1 MFNPMPTTHTTPIDL
16 RGFHGREFEGV
27 INDSSS
33 TLVSCKGKISVN
45 DNEEVFLCQNIR
57 LGDLADNLLGFKY
70 SWRVQ
75 LIGKSTW
82 ADSELKSITILD
94 PPSSIDPRW
103 DWKDGEEVAYDDEER
118 KRCRVITDNIVAFI
132 CDEGTKAEAI
142 TAQMTFREAYEHG
155 YRKLPSPPSRKLTE
169 ITEEMFDKT
178 NLIGRKVMFNDTERT
193 VFGMIT
199 RSNGRYLCIHDTEYN
214 QLIHKCKLIEE

>member
-1 MFNPMPTTHTTPIDL
+1 MPTTHTTPIDL

-103 DWKDGEEVAYDDEER
+103 DWKDGEIAIRQKEQYKV
-118 KRCRVITDNIVAFI
+118 CRIHNDIVVFI
-132 CDEGTKAEAI
+132 RDGGATGTYEI
-142 TAQMTFREAYEHG
+142 EEAYKSG
-155 YRKLPSPPSRKLTE
+155 YRKLPSPPTRKLTE

>member
-1 MFNPMPTTHTTPIDL
+1 MPTTHTTPIDL

-27 INDSSS
+27 INAHGGN
-33 TLVSCKGKISVN
+33 VSCKGKIFV
-45 DNEEVFLCQNIR
+45 DKKKRVFLCQNGVNGMI
-57 LGDLADNLLGFKY
+57 ADELLGFKY

-75 LIGKSTW
+75 NEDMNKWNAEWL
-82 ADSELKSITILD
+82 DSITILD
-94 PPSSIDPRW
+94 PLPSIDPQW
-103 DWKDGEEVAYDDEER
+103 DWKDGEEVACGSHLQ
-118 KRCRVITDNIVAFI
+118 KIFILINGSVIHIVN
-132 CDEGTKAEAI
+132 DKGVVVNSGTPEGV
-142 TAQMTFREAYEHG
+142 YSLG
-155 YRKLPSPPSRKLTE
+155 YRKLPTRKLTE

>member
-1 MFNPMPTTHTTPIDL
+1 MPTTHTTPIDL

-94 PPSSIDPRW
+94 PPSSIDPQW
-103 DWKDGEEVAYDDEER
+103 DWKDGEEVACGSHLQ
-118 KRCRVITDNIVAFI
+118 KIFILINGSVIHIVN
-132 CDEGTKAEAI
+132 DKGVVVNSGTPEGV
-142 TAQMTFREAYEHG
+142 YSLG
-155 YRKLPSPPSRKLTE
+155 YRKLPTRKLTE

>member
-1 MFNPMPTTHTTPIDL
+1 MPTTHTTPIDL

-103 DWKDGEEVAYDDEER
+103 DWKDGEIAIRQKEQYKV
-118 KRCRVITDNIVAFI
+118 CRIHNDIVVFI
-132 CDEGTKAEAI
+132 RDGGATGTYEI
-142 TAQMTFREAYEHG
+142 EEAYKSG
-155 YRKLPSPPSRKLTE
+155 YRKLPSPPTRKLTE
-169 ITEEMFDKT
+169 ITEEVFDKT
-178 NLIGRKVMFNDTERT
+178 NLIGRKVVYDGKEGQVIGMFIHPDESRSITIR
-193 VFGMIT
+193 GMVGSFTI
-199 RSNGRYLCIHDTEYN
+199 S
-214 QLIHKCKLIEE
+214 QLKLIEE

>member
-1 MFNPMPTTHTTPIDL
+1 MPTTHTTPIDL
-16 RGFHGREFEGV
+16 RSYHGREFEGV
-27 INDSSS
+27 LNDHDSND
-33 TLVSCKGKISVN
+33 VICKGKICIDKFGDVY
-45 DNEEVFLCQNIR
+45 LCQNKVKGIR
-57 LGDLADNLLGFKY
+57 TEDTLGFDY
-70 SWRVQ
+70 SWIAQ
-75 LIGKSTW
+75 ESNESSWSTP
-82 ADSELKSITILD
+82 SVKSITILD

>member
-1 MFNPMPTTHTTPIDL
+1 MPTTHTTPIDL

-27 INDSSS
+27 LKDGGRER
-33 TLVSCKGKISVN
+33 TAKGMISVN
-45 DNEEVFLCQNIR
+45 KSGRVLCCQNEID
-57 LGDLADNLLGFKY
+57 GISADNKLGYPF
-70 SWRVQ
+70 SLCVQ
-75 LIGKSTW
+75 FQGDPVWNKSCLT
-82 ADSELKSITILD
+82 SITILD

-103 DWKDGEEVAYDDEER
+103 DWKDGEIAIRQKEQYKV
-118 KRCRVITDNIVAFI
+118 CRIHNDIVVFI
-132 CDEGTKAEAI
+132 RDGGATGTYEI
-142 TAQMTFREAYEHG
+142 EEAYKSG
-155 YRKLPSPPSRKLTE
+155 YRKLPSPPTRKLTE